1 MTCITKQKQIN
12 LAIDQTDITKE
23 KITEIQVD
31 FDQVLCT
38 SLVKYILKTKGTK
51 KENLNYLVNI
61 FSVITQILQF

>member
-23 KITEIQVD
+23 KTTEIQVD

>member
-1 MTCITKQKQIN
+1 MTCIAKQKQIN

-38 SLVKYILKTKGTK
+38 SLEKYILKTNGTK

-61 FSVITQILQF
+61 FLVITQILQF